1 MTTPS
6 VTRLAL
12 LHPSLSFSHNTLL
25 KFCKMVKSS
34 LILGAIA
41 AFGSYVQA
49 KEIKVDEKKAARLYD
64 TGVMHNKL
72 KASKEA
78 VWEKQEAAGAFASEQ
93 YPTLGYTKCVQGVA
107 EAIKGDPLNTF
118 KCHNADLY
126 SFLSHADLGSTG
138 GRGSSSWGWTSD
150 DGREF
155 VAIGQYDGT
164 AFAEITKKGQ
174 LVYLG
179 RLPQYSSPSQWR
191 EIRSYKNYVIIG
203 SEAVGHGIQIFDF
216 KKLLKIDPK
225 KPVVF
230 DAKKDLTS
238 HFNTLL
244 PVGRAHNVVV
254 NEELKYAVAVGAMPR
269 NDPICASGL
278 NFFDLTDPSKPKSLG
293 CAKGDGYVHD
303 AQCIVY
309 RGPDKRYQGRDIC
322 YGYNEDTLTIYDVTN
337 KANVTNII
345 SRISYEG
352 AAYTHQGWVLDA
364 QNQEFL
370 VLDDE
375 LDERDGTG
383 PGGDGYPVTFIW
395 DIRDLEKPKQTGHF
409 KHPTKSI
416 DHNQYV
422 KDSYIYQSHYG
433 AGLRVL
439 DGRSIP
445 SDPTGAGVYEAAW
458 FDIYPEDDN
467 LAGGGTVA
475 FVGTWS
481 SYAFFKSGYIF
492 INTIERGAFVV
503 KLTEKAFQK
512 P

>member
-1 MTTPS
+1 
-6 VTRLAL
+6 
-12 LHPSLSFSHNTLL
+12 
-25 KFCKMVKSS
+25 MVKSTFF
-34 LILGAIA
+34 LGALA
-41 AFGSYVQA
+41 TVGSYVSG
-49 KEIKVDEKKAARLYD
+49 KEIQVNEEKAARLYD
-64 TGVMHNKL
+64 SGIIHNELMAQKQ
-72 KASKEA
+72 S
-78 VWEKQEAAGAFASEQ
+78 VWAKQEAAGAFASEQ
-93 YPTLGYTKCVQGVA
+93 YPKLGYAKCVNGKA
-107 EAIKGDPLNTF
+107 EAIKGDANNTF
-118 KCHNADLY
+118 ACHNADLY
-126 SFLSHADLGSTG
+126 SFLSHAALGSTG

-150 DGREF
+150 NGREF
-155 VAIGQYDGT
+155 VAIGQLDGT

-179 RLPQYSSPSQWR
+179 RLPQYSDPSQWR
-191 EIRSYKNYVIIG
+191 EIRTYKNWVVIG
-203 SEAVGHGIQIFDF
+203 SEAVGHGIQIFDLR
-216 KKLLKIDPK
+216 KLLRINPR

-238 HFNTLL
+238 HFTALL

-254 NEELKYAVAVGAMPR
+254 NEELEYGVAVGAQPR
-269 NDPICASGL
+269 NDTNCASGL
-278 NFFDLTDPSKPKSLG
+278 NFFDLKNPANPKSLG

-309 RGPDKRYQGRDIC
+309 RGPDTRYQGRDIC
-322 YGYNEDTLTIYDVTN
+322 YGYNEDTLTIYDVTD

-352 AAYTHQGWVLDA
+352 ASYTHQGWVLDTN
-364 QNQEFL
+364 NQEFL

-375 LDERDGTG
+375 LDERDGKG

-395 DIRDLEKPKQTGHF
+395 DIRDLENPKQTGYF

-422 KDSYIYQSHYG
+422 IDKYIYQSHYG

-445 SDPTGAGVYEAAW
+445 SDPTGKGVYEAAW
-458 FDIYPEDDN
+458 FDIYPEDDH
-467 LAGGGTVA
+467 LPGGGTVA

-503 KLTEKAFQK
+503 KLTKGAWQK
-512 P
+512 SKN

>member
-1 MTTPS
+1 M
-6 VTRLAL
+6 VRAAVGLGALATL
-12 LHPSLSFSHNTLL
+12 VSFS
-25 KFCKMVKSS
+25 
-34 LILGAIA
+34 G
-41 AFGSYVQA
+41 A
-49 KEIKVDEKKAARLYD
+49 KEIKPDEAKAARLYD
-64 TGVMHNKL
+64 TGIVHNNLMAL
-72 KASKEA
+72 KNEEWAR
-78 VWEKQEAAGAFASEQ
+78 QEEAGAFQSEQ
-93 YPTLGYTKCVQGVA
+93 YPKLGYARCVDGFA
-107 EAIKGDPLNTF
+107 EAIKGDGNNTF
-118 KCHNADLY
+118 ACHNADLH
-126 SFLSHADLGSTG
+126 SFLSHAALGSTG

-164 AFAEITKKGQ
+164 AFAEIDKKGK
-174 LVYLG
+174 LIYLG
-179 RLPQYSSPSQWR
+179 RLPQYSQPSQWR
-191 EIRSYKNYVIIG
+191 EIRTYKNYVIIG
-203 SEAVGHGIQIFDF
+203 SEAVGHGVQIFDLE
-216 KKLLKIDPK
+216 KLLDIDPA
-225 KPVVF
+225 KPVTF

-238 HFNTLL
+238 HFSALL
-244 PVGRAHNVVV
+244 PLGRAHNVVV
-254 NEELKYAVAVGAMPR
+254 NEELKYGVAVGAQPR
-269 NDPICASGL
+269 TDPNCLSGL
-278 NFFDLTDPSKPKSLG
+278 NFFDLTDPANPESLG

-303 AQCIVY
+303 AQCLVY

-322 YGYNEDTLTIYDVTN
+322 YGYNEDTLTIYDVTD

-352 AAYTHQGWVLDA
+352 ASYTHQGWVLDT

-375 LDERDGTG
+375 LDEQNGNG
-383 PGGDGYPVTFIW
+383 PGGDGFPVTFIW
-395 DIRDLEKPKQTGHF
+395 DIRDLENPKQTGYF

-422 KDSYIYQSHYG
+422 IDNFIYQSHYG

-445 SDPTGAGVYEAAW
+445 EDPTGAGVYEAAW
-458 FDIYPEDDN
+458 FDIYPEDDD
-467 LAGGGTVA
+467 LPGGGSVA

-503 KLTEKAFQK
+503 KLTGENFSK
-512 P
+512 